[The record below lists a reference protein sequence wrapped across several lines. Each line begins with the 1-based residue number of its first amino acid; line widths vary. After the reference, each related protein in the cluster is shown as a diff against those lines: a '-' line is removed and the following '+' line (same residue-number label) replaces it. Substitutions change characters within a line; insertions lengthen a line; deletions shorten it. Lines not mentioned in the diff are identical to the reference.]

1 MQLHLLSSSS
11 SASLPSIL
19 ELSDKITKM
28 EEKIS
33 LLDTA
38 SNSLPFTV
46 ELSDKITKM
55 EGKVAALCKIAV
67 DEELR
72 KYREKL

>member
-46 ELSDKITKM
+46 ELSDKMK
-55 EGKVAALCKIAV
+55 GKVAALFKIAV
-67 DEELR
+67 EELR